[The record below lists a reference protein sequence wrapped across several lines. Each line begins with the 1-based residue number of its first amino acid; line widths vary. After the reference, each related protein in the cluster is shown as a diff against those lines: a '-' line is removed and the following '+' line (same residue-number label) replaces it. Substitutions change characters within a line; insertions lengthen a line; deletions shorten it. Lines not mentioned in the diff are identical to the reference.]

1 MLLSRLVSALP
12 KILSRTEGD
21 PDITSI
27 EENSRNV
34 KPGSLFVARR
44 GMNMDG
50 HKYIADAIAHGAS
63 AIVVEN
69 VGQVINLPYIHVPDS
84 SEALAWL
91 CAAF

>member
-12 KILSRTEGD
+12 KILSRTDGD

-69 VGQVINLPYIHVPDS
+69 VGQVINLPYI
-84 SEALAWL
+84 
-91 CAAF
+91 